1 VAPGD
6 LASASHP
13 AASLL
18 AVFVAMAIAVVA
30 GVTITTYLTRPTAD
44 TGTVY
49 QESNANAREGRV
61 STPGQEPNTN
71 PREGRV
77 PGTG

>member
-13 AASLL
+13 AAALV
-18 AVFVAMAIAVVA
+18 AVFVAMTIAVVA
-30 GVTITTYLTRPTAD
+30 GVTITAYLIRPTAD

-49 QESNANAREGRV
+49 QVSNANAREGRV

-71 PREGRV
+71 PHEASV
-77 PGTG
+77 PGKS